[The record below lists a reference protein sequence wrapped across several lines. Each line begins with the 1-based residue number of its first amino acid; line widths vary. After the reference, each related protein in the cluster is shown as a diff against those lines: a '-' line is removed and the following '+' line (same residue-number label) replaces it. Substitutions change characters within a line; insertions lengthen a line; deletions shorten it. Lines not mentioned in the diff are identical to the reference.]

1 MRRGISMEKIR
12 QAVERAKASA
22 TEEPLRPI
30 TAPHGP
36 MASPQAPP
44 QSPTQKSKRPV
55 GLAPHFKDVELN
67 RQSLQQRRIVAHNA
81 ADPRSKAFDMLR
93 TQVLQSMD
101 QKNWQFLAVTSP
113 T

>member
-44 QSPTQKSKRPV
+44 QSPTQKTKPIASPTV
-55 GLAPHFKDVELN
+55 LAPHFKDVELN
-67 RQSLQQRRIVAHNA
+67 LQRLEQRRIVAHNA

-101 QKNWQFLAVTSP
+101 QKNWQFL
-113 T
+113 